1 MGSVSS
7 PLSSASS
14 SLSLPT
20 FNGQSSYASD
30 LQTELDRA
38 VQIASMPVQ
47 LMQSDVSTLQS
58 QQQALSG
65 LQSAFGS
72 LQSALTSMGSDS
84 SGTLSA
90 NVSDPSVASATA
102 TSSALS
108 GTYSIKV
115 IQVGTPTTAL
125 SAAGLTTVT
134 DPTKGNISSSSS
146 FALTV
151 NGTNTTITPTGNTL
165 DDLADAINSA
175 GAGVQAT
182 IVNVGGNSSPD
193 YRLALTSTAVG
204 SGTTIQL
211 NDGTN
216 NLLGNPPLTPGTDA
230 EYSVDGNPQ
239 IDGTSNQVTLAPG
252 LTVNLLQASS
262 SPVTITVGA
271 DYSALSNDLSNFASA
286 YNSAV
291 TAVSQQIGQNAGPL
305 SGESVVYSL
314 ENALNSLVNYTGGS
328 GAINSLA
335 SMGVTMDST
344 GQLSFDSTV
353 FSSQSMSAIQQ
364 FLGGATTGGFLQA
377 ASNTLTGV
385 ADPTSGAI
393 QSEFNSLGT
402 EVTNENTL
410 ITNEE
415 TRVTDLTT
423 NMENQL
429 SQADALISNL
439 EEQKSYYTQLFQA
452 EYPAS
457 SSS

>member
-20 FNGQSSYASD
+20 FNGQSSYSSS
-30 LQTELDRA
+30 LQTELDQA
-38 VQIASMPVQ
+38 VQVASLPIQ
-47 LMQSDVSTLQS
+47 LMQSDVSTMQS

-72 LQSALTSMGSDS
+72 LQSALASIGSDS

-90 NVSDPSVASATA
+90 NVSDPSVATATA

-108 GTYSIKV
+108 GTYSIQV
-115 IQVGTPTTAL
+115 AQVGTSTTAL
-125 SAAGLTTVT
+125 SSASLTKVT
-134 DPTKGNISSSSS
+134 DPTTGNISSSSS
-146 FALTV
+146 FTLTV
-151 NGTNTTITPTGNTL
+151 NGTTTTISPTGNTL
-165 DDLADAINSA
+165 DDLADAINTA

-193 YRLALTSTAVG
+193 YRLAVTSTSVG
-204 SGTTIQL
+204 DTTIQL
-211 NDGTN
+211 SDGTN
-216 NLLGNPPLTPGTDA
+216 NNLLSTLTPGTDA
-230 EYSVDGNPQ
+230 EYSVDGNTQ
-239 IDGTSNQVTLAPG
+239 VQSTSNQVTLAPG
-252 LTVNLLQASS
+252 LTVNLQQASS
-262 SPVTITVGA
+262 SPVTITVAA
-271 DYSALSNDLSNFASA
+271 DYSALSNDLSNFATA

-291 TAVSQQIGQNAGPL
+291 TAVDAQVGQNAGPL
-305 SGESVVYSL
+305 SGDSVVYSL
-314 ENALNSLVNYTGGS
+314 ENALNGLVNYTGGS
-328 GAINSLA
+328 GTINSLA
-335 SMGVTMDST
+335 SMGLTMDST

-457 SSS
+457 GSGG